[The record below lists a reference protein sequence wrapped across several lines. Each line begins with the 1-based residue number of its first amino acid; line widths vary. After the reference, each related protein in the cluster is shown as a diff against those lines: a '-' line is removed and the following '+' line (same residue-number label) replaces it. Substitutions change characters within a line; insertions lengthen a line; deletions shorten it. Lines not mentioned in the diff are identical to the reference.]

1 MNMLA
6 NKLIITTIRKNNKNN
21 NFNQNNDDYNDDYNE
36 NKLLPTQTEKQT
48 DNEDDEEN
56 EDDDNDR
63 PTDIKTIL
71 CSKQTNRQSY
81 IQILRTY
88 IYALIKLRHA
98 LNRRRNERET
108 KCTQTHTCEAF
119 LLLLLF
125 LYLGYKNNIV
135 IDFVVVF

>member
-98 LNRRRNERET
+98 LNRRKKRRNERGRQNALKLT
-108 KCTQTHTCEAF
+108 LVK
-119 LLLLLF
+119 LF
-125 LYLGYKNNIV
+125 CCCFFI
-135 IDFVVVF
+135 

>member
-1 MNMLA
+1 MLA
-6 NKLIITTIRKNNKNN
+6 NKLIITTIRKNNKNNN

-98 LNRRRNERET
+98 LNRRKKKEETREGD
-108 KCTQTHTCEAF
+108 KMHSNSH
-119 LLLLLF
+119 L
-125 LYLGYKNNIV
+125 
-135 IDFVVVF
+135 